1 MRTHV
6 LLLGR
11 TGQVGTALAK
21 QLDQV
26 TAPSSAEFN
35 LMDSTRDRIERLLD
49 EAQPSVVINCAAYTA
64 VDKAES
70 HTEVAN
76 QINGAAV
83 GLLAE
88 VSAVAGVPFVS
99 FSTDYVFDGRSTL
112 PYVES
117 STPNPI
123 NVYGQSKLIGERLA
137 IAANPRTL
145 IIRTSWVISGTHGN
159 FVATMLRLAQ
169 ERSPTRVVNDQ
180 HGSPTFA
187 DDLAV
192 ASIEAIETGATG
204 LLHLT
209 NQGATTWFDLARA
222 ALTEAML
229 DPDLVSP
236 CTSADYPTPAARP
249 AYTVLESERRTDL
262 GINPLPHWEDS
273 LPAVVKQ
280 LVERQN
286 G

>member
-1 MRTHV
+1 MSV
-6 LLLGR
+6 LLLGQ
-11 TGQVGTALAK
+11 TGQVGTALAR
-21 QLDQV
+21 QLDRV

-35 LMDSTRDRIERLLD
+35 LMDATRYDFEKLLD
-49 EAQPSVVINCAAYTA
+49 EARPSVVINCAAYTA

-70 HTEVAN
+70 QVEVAN
-76 QINGAAV
+76 QVNGSAV

-88 VSAVAGVPFVS
+88 VSAGAGVPFVS

-123 NVYGQSKLIGERLA
+123 NVYGQSKLTGERMAL
-137 IAANPRTL
+137 AANPMTL

-169 ERSPTRVVNDQ
+169 EGRPTRVVYDQ
-180 HGSPTFA
+180 HGSPTVA
-187 DDLAV
+187 DDLAI
-192 ASIEAIETGATG
+192 ASMEAIEKGATG

-222 ALTEAML
+222 AVTEAML
-229 DPDLVSP
+229 DPNLVSP
-236 CTSADYPTPAARP
+236 CTSAEYPTPAPRP
-249 AYTVLESERRTDL
+249 AYTVLESERRTEL
-262 GINPLPHWEDS
+262 EINPLPPWEDS

-280 LVERQN
+280 LVERRS

>member
-1 MRTHV
+1 MSV

-11 TGQVGTALAK
+11 TGQVGTALAR

-26 TAPSSAEFN
+26 TAPSRDEFN
-35 LMDSTRDRIERLLD
+35 LMDVTRDEIENLLD
-49 EAQPSVVINCAAYTA
+49 EARPSVVINCAAYTA

-70 HTEVAN
+70 QVEVAN
-76 QINGAAV
+76 QVNGSAV

-88 VSAVAGVPFVS
+88 VSAGAGVPFVS

-123 NVYGQSKLIGERLA
+123 NVYGQSKLTGERMAL
-137 IAANPRTL
+137 AANPMTL

-169 ERSPTRVVNDQ
+169 EGRPTRVVNDQ
-180 HGSPTFA
+180 HGSPTVA
-187 DDLAV
+187 DDLAI
-192 ASIEAIETGATG
+192 ASMEAIEKGATG

-222 ALTEAML
+222 AVTEAML

-236 CTSADYPTPAARP
+236 CTTAEYPTPAPRP
-249 AYTVLESERRTDL
+249 AYTVLESERRTEL
-262 GINPLPHWEDS
+262 GINPLPPWEDS

-280 LVERQN
+280 LVERRR

>member
-1 MRTHV
+1 MRSDV

-11 TGQVGTALAK
+11 SGQVGTALAK

-26 TAPSSAEFN
+26 TAPPSAEFN
-35 LMDSTRDRIERLLD
+35 LMDATRDKVEKLMD
-49 EAQPSVVINCAAYTA
+49 EARPSVVINCAAYTA

-70 HTEVAN
+70 QIDVAN
-76 QINGAAV
+76 KINGSAV

-88 VSAVAGVPFVS
+88 VSADAGVPFVS

-123 NVYGQSKLIGERLA
+123 NVYGQSKLIGEHMA
-137 IAANPRTL
+137 IAANTRAL
-145 IIRTSWVISGTHGN
+145 IIRTSWVMSGTHGN
-159 FVATMLRLAQ
+159 FVATMLRLAR
-169 ERSPTRVVNDQ
+169 EGRPTRVVNDQ
-180 HGSPTFA
+180 HGSPTVA
-187 DDLAV
+187 DDLAM
-192 ASIEAIETGATG
+192 ATIEAIEMGATG

-222 ALTEAML
+222 ALTEATL

-236 CTSADYPTPAARP
+236 CTSAEYPTPAPRP

-262 GINPLPHWEDS
+262 GINPLPLWEDS

-280 LVERQN
+280 LVEGRS

>member
-1 MRTHV
+1 MSM
-6 LLLGR
+6 LLLGE
-11 TGQVGTALAK
+11 TGQVGTALAR

-26 TAPSSAEFN
+26 TAPSRAEFN
-35 LMDSTRDRIERLLD
+35 LMDVTRDEIERLLD
-49 EAQPSVVINCAAYTA
+49 EARPSVVINCAAYTA

-70 HTEVAN
+70 QVEVAN
-76 QINGAAV
+76 QVNGSAV

-88 VSAVAGVPFVS
+88 VSAGAGVPFVS

-123 NVYGQSKLIGERLA
+123 NVYGQSKLTGERMAL
-137 IAANPRTL
+137 AANPMTL

-169 ERSPTRVVNDQ
+169 EGRPTRVVNDQ
-180 HGSPTFA
+180 HGSPTVA
-187 DDLAV
+187 DDLAI
-192 ASIEAIETGATG
+192 ASMEAIEKGATG

-222 ALTEAML
+222 AVTEAML
-229 DPDLVSP
+229 DPNLVSP
-236 CTSADYPTPAARP
+236 CTSAEYPTPAPRP
-249 AYTVLESERRTDL
+249 AYTVLESERRTEL
-262 GINPLPHWEDS
+262 EINPLPPWEDS

-280 LVERQN
+280 LVERRS

>member
-1 MRTHV
+1 MSM
-6 LLLGR
+6 LLLGE
-11 TGQVGTALAK
+11 TGQVGTALAR

-26 TAPSSAEFN
+26 TAPSRAEFN
-35 LMDSTRDRIERLLD
+35 LMDVTRDEIERLLD
-49 EAQPSVVINCAAYTA
+49 EARPSVVINCAAYTA

-70 HTEVAN
+70 QVEVAN
-76 QINGAAV
+76 QVNGSAV

-88 VSAVAGVPFVS
+88 VSAGAGVPFVS

-123 NVYGQSKLIGERLA
+123 NVYGQSKLIGERMAL
-137 IAANPRTL
+137 AANPMTL

-169 ERSPTRVVNDQ
+169 EGRPTRVVNDQ
-180 HGSPTFA
+180 HGSPTVA
-187 DDLAV
+187 DDLAI
-192 ASIEAIETGATG
+192 ASMEAIEKGATG

-222 ALTEAML
+222 AVTEAML
-229 DPDLVSP
+229 DPNLVSP
-236 CTSADYPTPAARP
+236 CTSAEYPTPAPRP

-262 GINPLPHWEDS
+262 GINPLPSWEDS

-280 LVERQN
+280 LVERR
-286 G
+286 GG

>member
-1 MRTHV
+1 MSM
-6 LLLGR
+6 LLLGE
-11 TGQVGTALAK
+11 TGQVGTALAR

-26 TAPSSAEFN
+26 TAPSRAEFN
-35 LMDSTRDRIERLLD
+35 LMDVTRDEIENLLD
-49 EAQPSVVINCAAYTA
+49 EARPSVVINCAAYTA

-70 HTEVAN
+70 QVEVAN
-76 QINGAAV
+76 QVNGSAV

-88 VSAVAGVPFVS
+88 VSAGAGVPFVS

-123 NVYGQSKLIGERLA
+123 NVYGQSKLTGERMAL
-137 IAANPRTL
+137 AANPMTL

-169 ERSPTRVVNDQ
+169 EGRPTRVVNDQ
-180 HGSPTFA
+180 HGSPTVA
-187 DDLAV
+187 DDLAI
-192 ASIEAIETGATG
+192 ASMEAIEKGATG

-222 ALTEAML
+222 AVTEAML
-229 DPDLVSP
+229 DPNLVSP
-236 CTSADYPTPAARP
+236 CTSAEYPTPAPRP

-262 GINPLPHWEDS
+262 GINPLPPWEDS

-280 LVERQN
+280 LVERRS

>member
-1 MRTHV
+1 M
-6 LLLGR
+6 LLLGE
-11 TGQVGTALAK
+11 TGQVGTALAR

-26 TAPSSAEFN
+26 TAPSRAEFN
-35 LMDSTRDRIERLLD
+35 LMDVTRDEIERLLD
-49 EAQPSVVINCAAYTA
+49 EARPSVVINCAAYTA

-70 HTEVAN
+70 QVEVAN
-76 QINGAAV
+76 QVNGSAV

-88 VSAVAGVPFVS
+88 VSAGAGVPFVS

-123 NVYGQSKLIGERLA
+123 NVYGQSKLTGERMAL
-137 IAANPRTL
+137 AANPMTL

-169 ERSPTRVVNDQ
+169 EGRPTRVVNDQ
-180 HGSPTFA
+180 HGSPTVA
-187 DDLAV
+187 DDLAI
-192 ASIEAIETGATG
+192 ASMEAIEKGATG

-222 ALTEAML
+222 AVTEAML
-229 DPDLVSP
+229 DPNLVSP
-236 CTSADYPTPAARP
+236 CTSAEYPTPAPRP
-249 AYTVLESERRTDL
+249 AYTVLESERRTEL
-262 GINPLPHWEDS
+262 EINPLPPWEDS

-280 LVERQN
+280 LVERRS